1 MTYKIKQK
9 KTIQKKSKGM
19 KVFVIKKR
27 GKTEFL
33 DEKGEK
39 VLVF

>member
-1 MTYKIKQK
+1 MTFKIKRK
-9 KTIQKKSKGM
+9 KIQKKSKGM
-19 KVFVIKKR
+19 KVFVVKR
-27 GKTEFL
+27 KGKTEFI